1 MIKKMKLEAYVTSSK
16 TGGGGVGLI
25 SHELIYE
32 GDTIEEIAN
41 QIMDDENALYEYMNT
56 GKDHGQKCFMF
67 RGLMLRKAPLV
78 AAHITEADF

>member
-16 TGGGGVGLI
+16 TVGGVGLI
-25 SHELIYE
+25 SHELVYE

>member
-16 TGGGGVGLI
+16 NGGVGLV
-25 SHELIYE
+25 SHELVYE